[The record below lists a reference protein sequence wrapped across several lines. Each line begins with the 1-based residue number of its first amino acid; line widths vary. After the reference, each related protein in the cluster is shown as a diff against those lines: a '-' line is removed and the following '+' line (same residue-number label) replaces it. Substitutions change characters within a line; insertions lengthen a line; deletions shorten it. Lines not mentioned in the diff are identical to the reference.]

1 MVVAAVAVVGLA
13 ACGSPVGTA
22 PGTAISTVGT
32 SAGTVVPTTAGG
44 VVDNDGDPNASG
56 RVMAASTRSPSAPP
70 PDSGSADG
78 AAVICANETLA
89 ESMTRAVA
97 AGSSIVLATGG
108 FTGATALG
116 DGEIGDG
123 EIGVPF
129 SEVAM
134 TVGSTLAGPDLP
146 PTMSAWAYGDLAADG
161 DSATTGETSS
171 LWARGGRMIAVV
183 EPNNDWSCLSGPVI
197 RVAPVIGDDVIFS
210 WVGCWSTNDV
220 ESREFDG
227 TVDVFDDRS
236 RHPAQMQLFA
246 VSLIDFQAQWHTRT
260 FLRPPK

>member
-32 SAGTVVPTTAGG
+32 SAGTLAPTSAGG
-44 VVDNDGDPNASG
+44 IVDTDGDPNASG
-56 RVMAASTRSPSAPP
+56 RMVASSTRSPSDPP
-70 PDSGSADG
+70 PDSGSAGG
-78 AAVICANETLA
+78 AAAMCANETLA
-89 ESMTRAVA
+89 QSMTRAVA

-116 DGEIGDG
+116 DGEIG
-123 EIGVPF
+123 VPF

-134 TVGSTLAGPDLP
+134 TVGTTLAGPDLP
-146 PTMSAWAYGDLAADG
+146 PTMSAWVFGDLAADG

-183 EPNNDWSCLSGPVI
+183 EPDNDWSGLSGPVI
-197 RVAPVIGDDVIFS
+197 QVAPVIGDDVIFS
-210 WVGCWSTNDV
+210 WVGCWSTNGV

-227 TVDVFDDRS
+227 TVVDVFDDRG
-236 RHPAQMQLFA
+236 RHPAEMQLFA
-246 VSLIDFQAQWHTRT
+246 VSLTDFRAPLPT
-260 FLRPPK
+260 